1 MSREAQVRFWEGLG
15 AKFPGATHPE
25 RIAFAVMRGDEQA
38 VPLVGFFQA
47 LEVPGKEADTVEGV
61 ENVLL
66 KV

>member
-1 MSREAQVRFWEGLG
+1 L
-15 AKFPGATHPE
+15 TE

-38 VPLVGFFQA
+38 VPLAILVGFFQA